1 MTSRKAFIGVLAAGA
16 LPLSVSASAGEF
28 RPVAGAGVVSAYTKI
43 DVRRDCRH
51 RPGVEAEDYGDW
63 RCRGYAGVPMWVGA
77 DDQRSY
83 VSFGPKASEELAAEQ
98 TFAPFNSFY
107 KGAVEWRLEKPEGRP
122 FATIVRW
129 GVKTTADL
137 DKTSARGRVLVVT
150 RYRPAPS
157 AMSTRWPTPTPMG
170 WRARSPTNMRA
181 ASTAARTSRR
191 FSARSRRAKNS
202 SLPPANDRRVIR
214 PPTSPRTP

>member
-1 MTSRKAFIGVLAAGA
+1 M
-16 LPLSVSASAGEF
+16 PLSVSASAGEF

-150 RYRPAPS
+150 R
-157 AMSTRWPTPTPMG
+157 
-170 WRARSPTNMRA
+170 
-181 ASTAARTSRR
+181 
-191 FSARSRRAKNS
+191 
-202 SLPPANDRRVIR
+202 LPPGAVCHVGYVDALANADANGLAREIADKYARGFDCGKDK
-214 PPTSPRTP
+214 PTFLGKVTPGEEFVSPAGQ